1 MEKSVTFLDLFCG
14 AGGLT
19 LGFERSGLRCVGAVD
34 RDKSAVE
41 THANNFTSP
50 VKCLDISKATASDFP
65 AASVIIGGPP
75 CQGFS
80 SAGMRQA
87 EDSRNDLVAHFARL
101 ISELKPNAFVF
112 ENVEGFLTASDG
124 HYVFALLR
132 PLIACGYWIQFRKIN
147 AANYGVPQHRK
158 RVIIIGGLM
167 WEPTFPSA
175 THSAYGAPGAKLAG
189 RSLPPTPTLDQALSS
204 LPPATFTQPG
214 VPEGHFYRPLQGVDQ
229 ARAYVLR
236 PGQSMRDLPT
246 DLQHSSFARR
256 AFRRVKDGTP
266 TEKRGG
272 APTGMRRLRADEP
285 SKAVTGGART
295 EFLHP
300 QEHRPLTLRE
310 CARLQTFPDDFTFSG
325 TVSQQ
330 SQLIGNAVPPL
341 LAEAI
346 ARNLLHDLQ
355 SNNYTGTSAKCIGNG
370 RLLSFVP
377 TLSEG
382 TSPALKRV
390 IKAVRAE
397 FDVPEPT
404 SERSQTQE
412 LSLWH

>member
-1 MEKSVTFLDLFCG
+1 
-14 AGGLT
+14 
-19 LGFERSGLRCVGAVD
+19 
-34 RDKSAVE
+34 
-41 THANNFTSP
+41 
-50 VKCLDISKATASDFP
+50 
-65 AASVIIGGPP
+65 
-75 CQGFS
+75 
-80 SAGMRQA
+80 
-87 EDSRNDLVAHFARL
+87 
-101 ISELKPNAFVF
+101 
-112 ENVEGFLTASDG
+112 
-124 HYVFALLR
+124 
-132 PLIACGYWIQFRKIN
+132 
-147 AANYGVPQHRK
+147 
-158 RVIIIGGLM
+158 
-167 WEPTFPSA
+167 
-175 THSAYGAPGAKLAG
+175 
-189 RSLPPTPTLDQALSS
+189 
-204 LPPATFTQPG
+204 
-214 VPEGHFYRPLQGVDQ
+214 
-229 ARAYVLR
+229 
-236 PGQSMRDLPT
+236 
-246 DLQHSSFARR
+246 
-256 AFRRVKDGTP
+256 VKDGTP